1 MNRGIMERS
10 SLMPRK
16 SLDIRFTDQPVL
28 QKRGQCALFLTSG
41 EDRFGQ
47 SPIMGQGT
55 SPLQVHRAAP
65 YALGELSN
73 TNICSFQGSFEPIF
87 STQFFHRLLDT
98 TDFAIETG
106 NAFVHQFF
114 RKCTLCN
121 SILLLK
127 ERQMYNRH
135 RLDGIT
141 LLIHNRSLLIGWLFE
156 YSSLLFRK
164 NFYNSFFL
172 L

>member
-98 TDFAIETG
+98 TLFTMFLPQTTARFSGRPKET
-106 NAFVHQFF
+106 FLFILP
-114 RKCTLCN
+114 LCQN
-121 SILLLK
+121 NNFQRFLSPHPKLHTPENLRLLLSAHHLPL
-127 ERQMYNRH
+127 YFPP
-135 RLDGIT
+135 G
-141 LLIHNRSLLIGWLFE
+141 RSD
-156 YSSLLFRK
+156 K
-164 NFYNSFFL
+164 
-172 L
+172 

>member
-98 TDFAIETG
+98 TLYRENQQCSCCQGKQTDEVLRNGKFPKFFNVIIADTHNHCRHTVNRKGVSAPSG
-106 NAFVHQFF
+106 N
-114 RKCTLCN
+114 
-121 SILLLK
+121 
-127 ERQMYNRH
+127 
-135 RLDGIT
+135 
-141 LLIHNRSLLIGWLFE
+141 
-156 YSSLLFRK
+156 
-164 NFYNSFFL
+164 YNSACRSCRI
-172 L
+172 

>member
-1 MNRGIMERS
+1 MAASYLPWTTNDLASSESGICISERNRCLVNRGIMERS

-55 SPLQVHRAAP
+55 SPLQVRRAAP

-98 TDFAIETG
+98 TLFSI
-106 NAFVHQFF
+106 
-114 RKCTLCN
+114 
-121 SILLLK
+121 SILIRSVHFAEAVFSESRCLPSRLQLLLPMQPK
-127 ERQMYNRH
+127 TSAH
-135 RLDGIT
+135 DP
-141 LLIHNRSLLIGWLFE
+141 
-156 YSSLLFRK
+156 
-164 NFYNSFFL
+164 
-172 L
+172 